1 MVKEGED
8 IMAAV
13 STKLSSDLVIVTQT
27 GVDAE
32 GKEILKKSTIG
43 KLLLTAAD
51 QDVLDVVLGIG
62 NVLNYPV
69 NEIQKVD
76 HNVITSA

>member
-1 MVKEGED
+1 
-8 IMAAV
+8 MAAV

-32 GKEILKKSTIG
+32 GKEVLKKSTIG
-43 KLLLTAAD
+43 KILLTSTD
-51 QDVLDVVLGIG
+51 QDVFDVVQGIG